1 MFVGFCLLIFAFFY
15 PFLFFGSLVDNPDS
29 IINLFTQ
36 TVWIYLISTILMVLG
51 TFIFIIVN
59 LGRSHKEKVKSPVIS
74 EYLNELPDNYT
85 IFHKVRIPQT
95 RSLISHLIIGPNG
108 IFIIQGRS
116 ISGNFIIRNDEWWRS
131 KTNKRTKT
139 ISNPGKLVKMNSI
152 DLKRFLESHNVN
164 IDYAWITPIVAFS
177 PDRYTIEE
185 PPLHYNLMP
194 PDEVI
199 PFILNQKKA
208 MDPETKMKVIA
219 LIPHHSK

>member
-1 MFVGFCLLIFAFFY
+1 
-15 PFLFFGSLVDNPDS
+15 
-29 IINLFTQ
+29 
-36 TVWIYLISTILMVLG
+36 MVLG